1 MKNKKV
7 LLIIPV
13 AAVVMIGLIIGA
25 IFLLTRGKNE
35 IYAKWV
41 SDVYHHSKYD
51 CDVKNTLVILPDG
64 STVVTVV
71 RAEANIVLDTKY
83 GYSEVSNFKVKF
95 TTPSED
101 GTTIYHYNPITNR
114 IKSGIRTYK
123 HVKIKNTAPKI
134 SEELMDAIE
143 GQWGYIGVK
152 SEDINF
158 QEDEV
163 NVYVFNRDGS
173 GQMVSYNKFGTEQWI
188 STYDGC
194 YTVDEKNST
203 IEFKFDI
210 YGEGEMETRY
220 LTYSLDGEEPT
231 MQFTQFSSPK
241 PTMYKADWEAIG
253 AEIKKNDMQEAEIAE
268 KYGKYIRRK

>member
-1 MKNKKV
+1 MRSR
-7 LLIIPV
+7 L
-13 AAVVMIGLIIGA
+13 
-25 IFLLTRGKNE
+25 
-35 IYAKWV
+35 
-41 SDVYHHSKYD
+41 YHHSKYD

-210 YGEGEMETRY
+210 YIKCNFFTIFTSIFPFGKFPS
-220 LTYSLDGEEPT
+220 SLSVTILHFNTSTKYTITPIIT
-231 MQFTQFSSPK
+231 AT
-241 PTMYKADWEAIG
+241 AN
-253 AEIKKNDMQEAEIAE
+253 EIRLLFKK
-268 KYGKYIRRK
+268 